1 MVKEEKCVRS
11 KSLHKLLIIVIKYI
25 PMTISIFYILNTIL
39 CWLGI
44 DTPVL
49 SNIAGVSLFTWLF
62 LFLSSVVF
70 QFCIYHKMFLYYI
83 LVEDLLNIYDY
94 YFEIPIS
101 NVKILEIHS
110 VLIGILLFSILFVYL
125 NNHVTKDN
133 KGDII
138 KYNK

>member
-1 MVKEEKCVRS
+1 
-11 KSLHKLLIIVIKYI
+11 
-25 PMTISIFYILNTIL
+25 MTISMFYILNTVL

-44 DTPVL
+44 DAPVL

-62 LFLSSVVF
+62 LYLSSVVF

-83 LVEDLLNIYDY
+83 LVEDLINIYDY

-101 NVKILEIHS
+101 DVRILEIHS

-125 NNHVTKDN
+125 NSHVTKDN